1 VTPQLKLQRV
11 RRWQAVEAFTTWIP
25 LVFLSFLRI
34 SQANASKEDLRRLF
48 VSFGKVEEVFIP
60 NKLDRWGK
68 RFGFVKFK
76 EVVDEVE
83 VGGGVVVAVEV

>member
-1 VTPQLKLQRV
+1 
-11 RRWQAVEAFTTWIP
+11 
-25 LVFLSFLRI
+25 VFLSFLRI